1 MPERSERQDLIRP
14 ELRQALVRWRE
25 PIAAGLVALIGLWFV
40 WLGGY
45 LLAPLGIVTALLALG
60 WGGNAI
66 RRVRFAR
73 AVTAPGLV
81 EIDEGQIGYLAPERG
96 GFVALRDLAEVRL
109 IALGHDLHWR
119 LKQIDGQALLVPV
132 SAAGA
137 DKLFDAFASLPG
149 METQRLVSAL
159 DLAAG
164 ERSSGRSA
172 GAGLGQLL
180 WRRPVGN

>member
-1 MPERSERQDLIRP
+1 MAEPSEPATVIRP
-14 ELRQALVRWRE
+14 ELREALVRWRE
-25 PIAAGLVALIGLWFV
+25 PLVAGSVALVGLWFV

-45 LLAPLGIVTALLALG
+45 LLAPLGIATTLLALG
-60 WGGNAI
+60 WGVHAI

-73 AVTAPGLV
+73 DVTAPGLV

-119 LKQIDGQALLVPV
+119 LKQADGQALLVPV

-137 DKLFDAFASLPG
+137 DKLYDAFASLPG
-149 METQRLVSAL
+149 MDTQRLVGAL
-159 DLAAG
+159 DLATAD
-164 ERSSGRSA
+164 RSGARSGDT
-172 GAGLGQLL
+172 GLGQVL
-180 WRRPVGN
+180 WKRPSGN